1 MKNIHRKDGTF
12 VIHINKMPY
21 HTIPSDRYF
30 EAMEKEYKEHPEN
43 FEEEVEPPAPS
54 LELLKSWK
62 KCYLK
67 QARDKYKEDWG
78 YSDNIYNNLKDGLMN
93 DPAELQK
100 YRDFLRELIV
110 KYDSY
115 NLRIDRATTKE
126 ELDSIKIEF

>member
-12 VIHINKMPY
+12 VIHINNMPY

-30 EAMEKEYKEHPEN
+30 ETTEKEYKEHPEN
-43 FEEEVEPPAPS
+43 FEEEVEQPAPS

-78 YSDNIYNNLKDGLMN
+78 YSDHIYSNLKNGLMD
-93 DPAELQK
+93 DPNLLQK
-100 YRDFLRELIV
+100 YRDFLIDLIE
-110 KYDSY
+110 KYDSF
-115 NLRIDRATTKE
+115 DRQIKEATTKE
-126 ELDSIKIEF
+126 ELDTIEIEF